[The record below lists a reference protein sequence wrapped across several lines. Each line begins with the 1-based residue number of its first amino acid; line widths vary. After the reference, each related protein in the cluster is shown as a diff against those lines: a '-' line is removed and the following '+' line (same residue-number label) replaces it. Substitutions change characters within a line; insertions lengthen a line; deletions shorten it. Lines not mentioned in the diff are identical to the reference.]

1 MVLCN
6 NSSFFTGGFVSL
18 SRGCFPV
25 VQFTSDRYL
34 LTIAA
39 RQPPSIRRFSKFLD
53 IFLKIGLRGRGLQKP
68 ERFSFNEAFL
78 HTWWV
83 TRVEVRVLKSFCSFV
98 MCLQNQRLSLFP
110 LLVHGSIGTGND
122 FSVNISWSISLKYLV
137 CIGAFSPGG
146 TPSYKLQK
154 YQRPKGRVFAQGRE
168 GELIRISS
176 DRDDRMGPKIKTQ
189 KNPQGFQL
197 NPPKKIRGPKIS
209 PKEIPCRISEP

>member
-18 SRGCFPV
+18 LRGCFPV

-137 CIGAFSPGG
+137 CIGAFSPGVL
-146 TPSYKLQK
+146 PHISY
-154 YQRPKGRVFAQGRE
+154 RS
-168 GELIRISS
+168 IS
-176 DRDDRMGPKIKTQ
+176 GPKV
-189 KNPQGFQL
+189 GFL
-197 NPPKKIRGPKIS
+197 PRGGKGS
-209 PKEIPCRISEP
+209 